1 MVEQTSASVVKNSAC
16 SAGGKVSSG
25 MQSWRP
31 ESLIATGSPR
41 PIRENPIV
49 SNSELTQAGHRRLR
63 ISVACETCRKKKL
76 KCDAV
81 KPACSI
87 CVRKKITCQYAATG
101 RRRRDPSVLI
111 SAGPRSDQSTSQSP
125 RLVSAGASHDQDLAV
140 RNLTGSRDG
149 QSNADQQSIPSR
161 LASLSDVE
169 EIPGRVVAGDSQGTG
184 SVLDSQPLS
193 TPVGQELLPYIDSLL
208 ENVHPISCNN
218 FLHPGSLCEA
228 IHRAPH
234 LLVLAI
240 CGSSAKFMPG
250 EDSKSNGR
258 RWAEEAKILV
268 MKSLDRVSTLTMSA
282 IQFLALHEMHE
293 AEYTS
298 AWNLIGTFAI
308 RGFIVETDCVGI
320 ATRMSLQL
328 RLHELVSPGTFLQ
341 QECRR
346 RLMWAV
352 FVSDLLFDCEKSN
365 INPDLLLDLPLPCNL
380 WSFTQ
385 GLPCKTLTLRQ
396 LRGRVEDAAIKQSS
410 NHCAYLINIIMIRRK
425 VLK

>member
-1 MVEQTSASVVKNSAC
+1 MVEQTSASDVKRSAC
-16 SAGGKVSSG
+16 NAGGKVSSG
-25 MQSWRP
+25 MQPWGP
-31 ESLIATGSPR
+31 ESLISTGSPR

-101 RRRRDPSVLI
+101 RRRRNPSVLT

-125 RLVSAGASHDQDLAV
+125 RLVWAGASRDQDLAV
-140 RNLTGSRDG
+140 RNVTKSQDG
-149 QSNADQQSIPSR
+149 QSNA
-161 LASLSDVE
+161 DVE
-169 EIPGRVVAGDSQGTG
+169 EIPGRVVVGDSQGAD
-184 SVLDSQPLS
+184 SVLDSQPLL

-258 RWAEEAKILV
+258 RWVEEAKILV
-268 MKSLDRVSTLTMSA
+268 MKSLNRVSTLTMSA

-298 AWNLIGTFAI
+298 AWNLIGMLAI
-308 RGFIVETDCVGI
+308 RGFLEWRLNCVGI

-385 GLPCKTLTLRQ
+385 GLPCKTLTLRH
-396 LRGRVEDAAIKQSS
+396 LRGRVDDAAIKQSS

>member
-1 MVEQTSASVVKNSAC
+1 MSNT
-16 SAGGKVSSG
+16 
-25 MQSWRP
+25 
-31 ESLIATGSPR
+31 IA
-41 PIRENPIV
+41 
-49 SNSELTQAGHRRLR
+49 LTQAGHKRLR
-63 ISVACETCRKKKL
+63 ISVACETCREKKL

-87 CVRKKITCQYAATG
+87 CIRKNLTCQYAATG
-101 RRRRDPSVLI
+101 RRRRDPAVPILGTSGSEQVTSESSGVVSSALI
-111 SAGPRSDQSTSQSP
+111 AASQDHDSTASELTNSDRGRSNEGQQSTASTVASRSEVGETTPGRSDEASALSP
-125 RLVSAGASHDQDLAV
+125 GQ
-140 RNLTGSRDG
+140 GSLL
-149 QSNADQQSIPSR
+149 IW
-161 LASLSDVE
+161 E
-169 EIPGRVVAGDSQGTG
+169 
-184 SVLDSQPLS
+184 SQPLR
-193 TPVGQELLPYIDSLL
+193 TPVGPDLLPYIDSLL

-218 FLHPGSLCEA
+218 FLHPGSVCEA
-228 IHRAPH
+228 LHRAPH
-234 LLVLAI
+234 LLVLSV

-250 EDSKSNGR
+250 ASNKSDGR
-258 RWAEEAKILV
+258 RWVQEAKDIIS
-268 MKSLDRVSTLTMSA
+268 KNLDRVSTLTTSA
-282 IQFLALHEMHE
+282 IQFLVLHEMHE

-298 AWNLIGTFAI
+298 AWNLVGKLGYSDFQN
-308 RGFIVETDCVGI
+308 IVNLTGI

-328 RLHELVSPGTFLQ
+328 KLHELMSPGTFLQ

-396 LRGRVEDAAIKQSS
+396 LRGRVADGTIKQSS
-410 NHCAYLINIIMIRRK
+410 NHCAYVINIIMIRRK